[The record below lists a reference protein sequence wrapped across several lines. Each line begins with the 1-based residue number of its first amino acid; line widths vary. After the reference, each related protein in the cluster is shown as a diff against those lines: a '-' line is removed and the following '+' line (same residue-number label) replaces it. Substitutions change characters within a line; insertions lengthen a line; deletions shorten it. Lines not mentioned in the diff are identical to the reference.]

1 LLLVEIRGAENR
13 KRGSVAEAG
22 EAEHLRPKKPAP
34 RPELVRAAVL
44 DVEVD
49 ITERS
54 LDGDVADHVARSAAG
69 GAERQPNRVARQ
81 VAREK
86 QVAFRL
92 VAVEHRLLR
101 QLIEVAGDDPFGAA
115 RISAHADLRQMRHQ
129 HLELDGAAADGLLR
143 HLDGGDI
150 AGVTKDRP
158 GAVADLAHHR
168 DRHVATDE
176 RRIGACK
183 LLWSEA
189 LQPVELGAAK
199 DKMDGAILRLVER
212 AG

>member
-1 LLLVEIRGAENR
+1 
-13 KRGSVAEAG
+13 
-22 EAEHLRPKKPAP
+22 
-34 RPELVRAAVL
+34 
-44 DVEVD
+44 
-49 ITERS
+49 
-54 LDGDVADHVARSAAG
+54 
-69 GAERQPNRVARQ
+69 
-81 VAREK
+81 
-86 QVAFRL
+86 
-92 VAVEHRLLR
+92 
-101 QLIEVAGDDPFGAA
+101 
-115 RISAHADLRQMRHQ
+115 ADLRQMRHQ

-143 HLDGGDI
+143 HLDRGDI

-199 DKMDGAILRLVER
+199 DKMDRAILRLVGGAGGSGGATGRVTSSRVGGSGGGLEGVDGAAAASGVASIEVETSKCPSAAR
-212 AG
+212 A